1 MTEIFI
7 DAASNAADL
16 GLRALSDLAAAAAG
30 YEYRVIG
37 GHMVHILSHVYP
49 TVEATQRATVDADA
63 GISTEVAGGPDL
75 DKGLRD
81 RGYTRVNGN
90 RWEAPSGDPDNP
102 LAVDLL
108 VPSSSGKKLET
119 KILGEDEHGFDAI
132 PGLELALSSTPIN
145 VTVHARLHSGTSETF
160 EVCVPD
166 VEAAVVLKA
175 LAWDSRYAPKD
186 IEDLSSLIAIVHH
199 HRKDIVWR
207 LDQPCRGARGD
218 AARVLR
224 GLFDAVDRGRRING
238 LRMPAAMFGAFI
250 QRHVD
255 M

>member
-1 MTEIFI
+1 VAEIFI
-7 DAASNAADL
+7 GAASNAADL
-16 GLRALSDLAAAAAG
+16 GLRALSDLAAAAEG

-49 TVEATQRATVDADA
+49 TVEATQRATADADA
-63 GISTEVAGGPDL
+63 GTSTEVAGGPDL
-75 DKGLRD
+75 DKGLLD

-119 KILGEDEHGFDAI
+119 KFLGEGKYGFDAI
-132 PGLELALSSTPIN
+132 PGLELALSSTPLY
-145 VTVHARLHSGTSETF
+145 VTVHARLYRGESETF

-166 VEAAVVLKA
+166 VEAAIVLKA

-186 IEDLSSLIAIVHH
+186 IEDLCSLMAMVHH
-199 HRKDIVWR
+199 HREEIVWR
-207 LDQPCRGARGD
+207 LDKPCRGAKGD

-224 GLFDAVDRGRRING
+224 GLFDMIDRGRRING
-238 LRMPAAMFGAFI
+238 LHMPAAMFGAFI
-250 QRHVD
+250 QRHVH